1 LRYRSPSA
9 TIRSLRTIKSPVFS
23 TVVVTYQER
32 DFYHFVF
39 AGDTR
44 AASGEESA
52 WYEKQFDLF
61 REMYK
66 AREFRL
72 VLFAHRVSYASVGE
86 LKHAVAVERAIGG
99 LPPELLISYTPGV

>member
-1 LRYRSPSA
+1 
-9 TIRSLRTIKSPVFS
+9 V
-23 TVVVTYQER
+23 
-32 DFYHFVF
+32 
-39 AGDTR
+39 
-44 AASGEESA
+44 SGEESA

-61 REMYK
+61 RGMYK

-99 LPPELLISYTPGV
+99 LPPELLISYTPGVW